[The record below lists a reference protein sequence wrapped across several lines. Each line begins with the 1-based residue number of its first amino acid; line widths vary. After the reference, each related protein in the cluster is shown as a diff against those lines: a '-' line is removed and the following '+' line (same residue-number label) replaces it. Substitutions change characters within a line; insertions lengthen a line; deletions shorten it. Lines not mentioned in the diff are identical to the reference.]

1 MILGMDISSNA
12 EMICLANQE
21 ESGVRVRI
29 TEEFQDSSVHTECNT

>member
-1 MILGMDISSNA
+1 LPVSQHSLSPMILGMDISSNA

-29 TEEFQDSSVHTECNT
+29 TEES